1 MVGFGF
7 ADAVSVNA
15 AVARDIRQRDLGQVL
30 AHVHDQAIETGQ
42 GPEPPAVDRSFGA
55 ARMVIR

>member
-15 AVARDIRQRDLGQVL
+15 AVARDTVMITRAKKTASAWG
-30 AHVHDQAIETGQ
+30 G
-42 GPEPPAVDRSFGA
+42 
-55 ARMVIR
+55 